1 VYQQKGEETHV
12 SLRFC
17 QQGRRWRNRIIVSRF
32 ILQRLCDHQL
42 HRVQSR
48 MKESIKIGT
57 RASKLALWQ
66 AEWVK
71 SALTEAYPNQPIELV
86 TIKTK
91 GDKILDVPL
100 AKVGGKGLFVK
111 EIEQALLDGWIDIA
125 VHSMKDMPAKI
136 PDGLCIGAIPVR
148 EIPARED
155 PADVLISKNGIYFSK
170 LKQGSTIGTSSLRR
184 GAQIRHGRPDIIIVP
199 LRGNVETRLRKLQ
212 TEKMEAVVLAA
223 AGIKRLNLAH
233 RITEYLNFDVLLPA
247 VGQGALSIEIRQN
260 DPDIQ
265 PMIKSLDDP
274 HTRTIVM
281 GERAFLNY
289 LGAIVMGERAFLNY
303 LGGSCQVPI
312 AGHGMIT
319 DNTFRLT
326 GLVADLD
333 GSRILK
339 ATLAGPADST
349 ETIGISLA
357 QQLLD
362 QGADKI
368 LEQLQTMESANHGS

>member
-148 EIPARED
+148 ED

-184 GAQIRHGRPDIIIVP
+184 GAQIRHRRPDIIIVP

-212 TEKMEAVVLAA
+212 TENMEAVVLAA
-223 AGIKRLNLAH
+223 AGIKRLDLAH

-260 DPDIQ
+260 DPYIQ
-265 PMIKSLDDP
+265 PMIKSLDHP
-274 HTRTIVM
+274 HTR
-281 GERAFLNY
+281 
-289 LGAIVMGERAFLNY
+289 AIVMGERAFLNY

-319 DNTFRLT
+319 DNTFSLT

-357 QQLLD
+357 QQLID

>member
-1 VYQQKGEETHV
+1 MKG
-12 SLRFC
+12 
-17 QQGRRWRNRIIVSRF
+17 
-32 ILQRLCDHQL
+32 
-42 HRVQSR
+42 
-48 MKESIKIGT
+48 SIKIGT

-66 AEWVK
+66 ADWVK

-136 PDGLCIGAIPVR
+136 PDGLCIGAIP
-148 EIPARED
+148 ARED

-184 GAQIRHGRPDIIIVP
+184 GAQIRNRRPDIIIVP
-199 LRGNVETRLRKLQ
+199 LRGNVETRMRKLQ
-212 TEKMEAVVLAA
+212 TENMEAVVLAA

-233 RITEYLNFDVLLPA
+233 RITEHLNFDVLLPA

-260 DPDIQ
+260 DPYIQ
-265 PMIKSLDDP
+265 PMINSLDDP
-274 HTRTIVM
+274 HTR
-281 GERAFLNY
+281 
-289 LGAIVMGERAFLNY
+289 AIVMGERAFLNY

-312 AGHGMIT
+312 AGHGEIHR
-319 DNTFRLT
+319 NTFNLT
-326 GLVADLD
+326 GLVADLN

-339 ATLAGPADST
+339 ATLTGSADAT
-349 ETIGISLA
+349 ETIGIRLA

-368 LEQLQTMESANHGS
+368 LEKLQLMESANHGS

>member
-1 VYQQKGEETHV
+1 VFGVYQQKGEETHV

-17 QQGRRWRNRIIVSRF
+17 QQGRRWRNRVIVSRI
-32 ILQRLCDHQL
+32 ILQRLCNHQL

-48 MKESIKIGT
+48 MMKSLKIGT

-66 AEWVK
+66 ANWVK
-71 SALTEAYPNQPIELV
+71 TALTEAYPKQPIELV

-111 EIEQALLDGWIDIA
+111 EIEQALLDGRIDIA

-136 PDGLCIGAIPVR
+136 PEGLCIGA
-148 EIPARED
+148 IPARED
-155 PADVLISKNGIYFSK
+155 PADVLIAKNGTYFSK
-170 LKQGSTIGTSSLRR
+170 LKQGSIIGTSSLRR
-184 GAQIRHGRPDIIIVP
+184 GAQIRHQRPDITIVA

-212 TEKMEAVVLAA
+212 TENMEAVVLAA

-260 DPDIQ
+260 DPYIQ
-265 PMIKSLDDP
+265 PIIKSLDDP
-274 HTRTIVM
+274 PTR
-281 GERAFLNY
+281 
-289 LGAIVMGERAFLNY
+289 AIVMGERAFLNH
-303 LGGSCQVPI
+303 LGGNCQVPI
-312 AGHGMIT
+312 AGHGTIT
-319 DNTFRLT
+319 DNEFNLT

-339 ATLAGPADST
+339 ATLSGSTDST
-349 ETIGISLA
+349 ETIGIRLA
-357 QQLLD
+357 QRLLN
-362 QGADKI
+362 QGGDKI
-368 LEQLQTMESANHGS
+368 LEQLQTVESANHGS